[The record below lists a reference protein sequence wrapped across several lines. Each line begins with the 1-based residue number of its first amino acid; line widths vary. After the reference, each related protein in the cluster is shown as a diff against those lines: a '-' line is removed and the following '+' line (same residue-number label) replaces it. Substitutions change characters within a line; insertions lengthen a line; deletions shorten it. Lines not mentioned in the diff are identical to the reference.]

1 MTSESSTTPLT
12 LIHDLETWLQTQEP
26 RVATWVEQVDFR
38 ASVGE
43 VCSVPGADG
52 RIVAVLAGIQDRNDP
67 YQYAALPQRLPPG
80 TYHFADSLTQTQA
93 NAAALGW
100 ALGSYVYR
108 RYGKSQ
114 IFAVLSW
121 PEQAQVEHVQA
132 IIDAIFLGRELITTP
147 ANDMGPAQLAQAA
160 QTLAGKYGAEASLIV
175 GDDLLTQ
182 NFPAVHAVGR
192 AAGADAAPRLI
203 DFSWGDASH
212 PKVTL
217 VGKGV
222 CFDTGGLDI
231 KGASGMLMMKKDM
244 GGAATVL
251 ALAQMVMADRLPVR
265 LRVIIPAVEN
275 SVAGNAMRPLDVLQ
289 TRKGLTVEVGN
300 TDAEGRLILSDALAL
315 ADAESPD
322 LLIDFATLTGAA
334 RVALGTEL
342 PALYA
347 TDDDVAAAILTA
359 GKKVYD
365 PLWRMP
371 LHTPYRRHLDS
382 PIADIHNISK
392 GSYGGSITAA
402 LFLKEFVTNT
412 ASWVHID
419 TMAWNLDSR
428 PGRPAGGEPMGARA
442 LAQMLRTRY
451 PAK

>member
-359 GKKVYD
+359 GKEVY
-365 PLWRMP
+365 
-371 LHTPYRRHLDS
+371 
-382 PIADIHNISK
+382 
-392 GSYGGSITAA
+392 
-402 LFLKEFVTNT
+402 
-412 ASWVHID
+412 
-419 TMAWNLDSR
+419 
-428 PGRPAGGEPMGARA
+428 
-442 LAQMLRTRY
+442 
-451 PAK
+451 